1 MYDYQRKAFLTYA
14 WGVWTTAHARAALQV
29 GIDLAG
35 EGCVYVDTDSVK
47 YIGEIDWGEFNSRCI
62 EDSTKNGGFAKDKN
76 GNMHYMGVF
85 EQEPDYY
92 EFATLGAKK
101 YAYRYEPGGKMYATI
116 AGVSKHDV
124 LNDAGEVVRAGGGTE
139 LDRHGGFSAF
149 LTEGFV
155 FRDAGGTELIYND
168 NPECKEIEVD
178 GHKLPITSNVVIR
191 DSTYT
196 LGITAEYREL
206 LFNISEEDT
215 CIFDSIGV

>member
-1 MYDYQRKAFLTYA
+1 
-14 WGVWTTAHARAALQV
+14 
-29 GIDLAG
+29 
-35 EGCVYVDTDSVK
+35 
-47 YIGEIDWGEFNSRCI
+47 
-62 EDSTKNGGFAKDKN
+62 
-76 GNMHYMGVF
+76 MH
-85 EQEPDYY
+85 
-92 EFATLGAKK
+92 
-101 YAYRYEPGGKMYATI
+101 ATI

-149 LTEGFV
+149 LKEGFV
-155 FRDAGGTELIYND
+155 FHDAGGTELIYND
-168 NPECKEIEVD
+168 FPECKEIEVD

-215 CIFDSIGV
+215 CIFDNIEV